1 MFYKKL
7 DNGKYRFFEK
17 YFDDNQGKWRQ
28 VTVTM
33 NSKSR
38 VSQSEA
44 KNRLS
49 KKIEKRIKESTASKS
64 EIIPTVQE
72 VFDEWRIIRD
82 QELKV
87 SSQFVEISAFNIFL
101 KEFGNL
107 KIREVTTAKVQKFF
121 MGLRL
126 APATLSLRKTY
137 YRLLFS
143 YAKRIGYVKNN
154 PIENIVLP
162 KVKLTH
168 EQLQRKKEK
177 FLDKRDMRKLLDYL
191 YQDKWH
197 FRKALMF
204 EFLFLTGLR
213 IGELLALKWEDIDLD
228 NQKLHV
234 RHTLNIHG
242 VPARN
247 RELLSPKT
255 SHSYRSLMLDNR
267 SMEIIDFFS
276 SEYKD
281 ENFVF
286 VGTKKQTYGPDTL
299 SRVFKKACTEA
310 LGEGQYNLHML
321 RHSHISLLVEMNI
334 PIKAIMERVGHSDE
348 KMILQIY
355 SHVTENIQS
364 SLLTKLNDLTF

>member
-7 DNGKYRFFEK
+7 ENGKYRYFEK

-49 KKIEKRIKESTASKS
+49 KKIDKKIKESAAGKEESL
-64 EIIPTVQE
+64 PTVQE
-72 VFDEWRIIRD
+72 VFVEWRIIRD

-87 SSQFVEISAFNIFL
+87 SSQFVEVSAFNIFL
-101 KEFGNL
+101 KEFGNS
-107 KIREVTTAKVQKFF
+107 KIREVTTAKIQKFF
-121 MGLRL
+121 MGLNL
-126 APATLSLRKTY
+126 APTTLSLRKTY

-143 YAKRIGYVKNN
+143 YAKRMGYVNEN

-168 EQLQRKKEK
+168 EQIQLKKEK
-177 FLDKRDMRKLLDYL
+177 FLDKRDMRKVLDYL
-191 YQDKWH
+191 YRDMWH

-213 IGELLALKWEDIDLD
+213 IGELLAIQWEDIDLD
-228 NQKLHV
+228 NQRLYI

-267 SMEIIDFFS
+267 AMEIIDFFAG
-276 SEYKD
+276 EYKD

-286 VGTKKQTYGPDTL
+286 VGAKKQTYGPDTL
-299 SRVFKKACTEA
+299 SRVFKKACTQA

-355 SHVTENIQS
+355 SHVTENMQS
-364 SLLTKLNDLTF
+364 SLLMKLNDLAF

>member
-7 DNGKYRFFEK
+7 ENGKYRYFEK

-49 KKIEKRIKESTASKS
+49 KKIDKKIKESAAGKEES
-64 EIIPTVQE
+64 IPTVQE
-72 VFDEWRIIRD
+72 VFVEWRIIRD

-87 SSQFVEISAFNIFL
+87 SSQFVEVSAFNIFL
-101 KEFGNL
+101 KEFGNS
-107 KIREVTTAKVQKFF
+107 KIREVTTAKIQKFF
-121 MGLRL
+121 MGLNL
-126 APATLSLRKTY
+126 APTTLSLRKTY

-143 YAKRIGYVKNN
+143 YAKRMGYVNEN

-168 EQLQRKKEK
+168 EQIQLKKEK
-177 FLDKRDMRKLLDYL
+177 FLDKRDMRKVLDYL
-191 YQDKWH
+191 YRDMWH

-213 IGELLALKWEDIDLD
+213 IGELLAIQWEDIDLA
-228 NQKLHV
+228 NQRLYI

-267 SMEIIDFFS
+267 SMEIIDFFA

-286 VGTKKQTYGPDTL
+286 VGAKKQTYGPDTL
-299 SRVFKKACTEA
+299 SRVFKKACTQA

-355 SHVTENIQS
+355 SHVTENMQS
-364 SLLTKLNDLTF
+364 SLLMKLNDLAF

>member
-7 DNGKYRFFEK
+7 DNGKYRYFEK

-49 KKIEKRIKESTASKS
+49 KKIEKKIQESITGKKE
-64 EIIPTVQE
+64 ILPTVQE

-107 KIREVTTAKVQKFF
+107 KIREVTTPKVQKFF

-126 APATLSLRKTY
+126 ASATLSLRKTY

-154 PIENIVLP
+154 PIENVVLP

-168 EQLQRKKEK
+168 EQIQRKKEK
-177 FLDKRDMRKLLDYL
+177 FLDKKDMRKVLDCL
-191 YQDKWH
+191 YQDRWH
-197 FRKALMF
+197 FRKGLMF

-213 IGELLALKWEDIDLD
+213 IGELLAIQWEDIAQD
-228 NQKLHV
+228 NSKLHV

-255 SHSYRSLMLDNR
+255 SQSYRSLVLDNR
-267 SMEIIDFFS
+267 SMEIINFFA
-276 SEYKD
+276 SEHKD
-281 ENFVF
+281 EHFVF

-299 SRVFKKACTEA
+299 SKAFKKACTEA

-355 SHVTENIQS
+355 SHVTENMQS
-364 SLLTKLNDLTF
+364 SLLMKLNDLTF

>member
-7 DNGKYRFFEK
+7 ENGKYRYFEK
-17 YFDDNQGKWRQ
+17 YFDNNQGKWRQ
-28 VTVTM
+28 VTVTV

-49 KKIEKRIKESTASKS
+49 KKIDKKIKESAAVKE
-64 EIIPTVQE
+64 EILPTVQE
-72 VFDEWRIIRD
+72 VFVEWRIIRD

-87 SSQFVEISAFNIFL
+87 SSQFVEVSAFNIFL

-107 KIREVTTAKVQKFF
+107 KIREVTTAKIQKFF
-121 MGLRL
+121 MGLNL
-126 APATLSLRKTY
+126 APTTLSLRKTY

-143 YAKRIGYVKNN
+143 YAKRMGYVNEN

-168 EQLQRKKEK
+168 EQIQLKKEK
-177 FLDKRDMRKLLDYL
+177 FLDKRDMRKVLDYL
-191 YQDKWH
+191 YQDMWH

-213 IGELLALKWEDIDLD
+213 IGELLAIQWEDVDLD
-228 NQKLHV
+228 NQRLYI

-267 SMEIIDFFS
+267 SMAIIEFFA

-286 VGTKKQTYGPDTL
+286 VGAKKQTYGPDTL
-299 SRVFKKACTEA
+299 SRVFKKACTKA

-321 RHSHISLLVEMNI
+321 RHSHISLLVEMDI

-355 SHVTENIQS
+355 SHVTENMQS
-364 SLLTKLNDLTF
+364 SLLMKLNDLAF

>member
-7 DNGKYRFFEK
+7 ENGKYRYFEK

-49 KKIEKRIKESTASKS
+49 KKIDKKIKESAAVKE
-64 EIIPTVQE
+64 EILPTVQE
-72 VFDEWRIIRD
+72 VFVEWRIIRD

-87 SSQFVEISAFNIFL
+87 SSQFVEVSAFNIFL

-107 KIREVTTAKVQKFF
+107 KIREVTTAKIQKFF
-121 MGLRL
+121 MGLNL
-126 APATLSLRKTY
+126 APTTLSLRKTY

-143 YAKRIGYVKNN
+143 YAKRMGYVNEN

-168 EQLQRKKEK
+168 EQIQMKKEK
-177 FLDKRDMRKLLDYL
+177 FLDKRDMRKVLDYL
-191 YQDKWH
+191 YQDMWH

-213 IGELLALKWEDIDLD
+213 IGELLAIQWEDVDLD
-228 NQKLHV
+228 NQRLYI

-267 SMEIIDFFS
+267 SMEIIEFFA

-281 ENFVF
+281 KNFVF
-286 VGTKKQTYGPDTL
+286 VGAKKQTYGPDTL
-299 SRVFKKACTEA
+299 SRVFKKACTKV

-321 RHSHISLLVEMNI
+321 RHSHISLLVEMKI

-355 SHVTENIQS
+355 SHVTENMQS
-364 SLLTKLNDLTF
+364 SLLMKLNDLAF

>member
-17 YFDDNQGKWRQ
+17 YFDENQGKWRQ

-44 KNRLS
+44 KKRLS
-49 KKIEKRIKESTASKS
+49 KKIEKRIKESSASGS
-64 EIIPTVQE
+64 EILPTVQE

-82 QELKV
+82 QELKP
-87 SSQFVEISAFNIFL
+87 SSQFVEMSAFSVFL
-101 KEFGNL
+101 REFGNL
-107 KIREVTTAKVQKFF
+107 KIREVTTVKVQKFF
-121 MGLRL
+121 MELRL
-126 APATLSLRKTY
+126 APTTLSIRKTY

-143 YAKRIGYVKNN
+143 YAKRIGYVESN

-162 KVKLTH
+162 KVKMTH
-168 EQLQRKKEK
+168 EQIQRKKEK
-177 FLDKRDMRKLLDYL
+177 FLDKREMRKLLDYL

-213 IGELLALKWEDIDLD
+213 IGELLALKWEDIDFD
-228 NQKLHV
+228 NQKLYV
-234 RHTLNIHG
+234 RHTLNVHG

-267 SMEIIDFFS
+267 SMEIIDFFAS
-276 SEYKD
+276 GHKD

-286 VGTKKQTYGPDTL
+286 VGMKKQTYGHTTL
-299 SRVFKKACTEA
+299 SKVFKKACTEV

-321 RHSHISLLVEMNI
+321 RHSHISLLVEMNV

-355 SHVTENIQS
+355 SHVTENIQRD
-364 SLLTKLNDLTF
+364 LLAKMNDLTF

>member
-7 DNGKYRFFEK
+7 ENGKYRYFEK
-17 YFDDNQGKWRQ
+17 YFDNNQGKWRQ

-49 KKIEKRIKESTASKS
+49 KKIDKKIKESAAVKE
-64 EIIPTVQE
+64 EILPTVQE
-72 VFDEWRIIRD
+72 VFVEWRIIRD

-87 SSQFVEISAFNIFL
+87 SSQFVEVSAFNIFL

-107 KIREVTTAKVQKFF
+107 KIREVTTAKIQKFF
-121 MGLRL
+121 MGLNL
-126 APATLSLRKTY
+126 APTTLSLRKTY

-143 YAKRIGYVKNN
+143 YAKRMGYVNEN

-168 EQLQRKKEK
+168 EQIQLKKEK
-177 FLDKRDMRKLLDYL
+177 FLDKRDMRKVLDYL
-191 YQDKWH
+191 YQDMWH

-213 IGELLALKWEDIDLD
+213 IGELLAIQWEDVDID
-228 NQKLHV
+228 NQRLYI

-267 SMEIIDFFS
+267 SMEIIEFFA

-286 VGTKKQTYGPDTL
+286 VGAKKQTYGPDTL
-299 SRVFKKACTEA
+299 SRVFKKACTNA

-355 SHVTENIQS
+355 SHVTENMQS
-364 SLLTKLNDLTF
+364 SLLMKLNDLAF